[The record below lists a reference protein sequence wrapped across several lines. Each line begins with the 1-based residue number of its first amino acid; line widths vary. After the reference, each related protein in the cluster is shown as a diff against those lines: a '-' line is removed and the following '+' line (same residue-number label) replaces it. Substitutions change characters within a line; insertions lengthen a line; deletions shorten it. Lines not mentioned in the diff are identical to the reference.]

1 MVFPCGTGVKK
12 DGGIH
17 FCLDYCTLNQ
27 VASFCQNLLAQGV
40 DSMYYT
46 VWVIWITFGA
56 IWPSGEPAI
65 FQRSMDALL
74 RGLLPR
80 RLVAT
85 YLDDVVIYSNSVL
98 TIYNASSECS
108 IFLHSASLTAKPKQN
123 FLAIK
128 ATMFLS
134 PIIGGG
140 AFVQTRSSWRQCWHG
155 LCPQQSAQYAP
166 FFKLCGYYRQF
177 SPNFATLVDECH
189 CKCSTQSGGMV
200 RWLWGVFCVLK

>member
-1 MVFPCGTGVKK
+1 MW
-12 DGGIH
+12 
-17 FCLDYCTLNQ
+17 YW
-27 VASFCQNLLAQGV
+27 CQEGWWYPLL
-40 DSMYYT
+40 S
-46 VWVIWITFGA
+46 WLLHPE
-56 IWPSGEPAI
+56 PSG
-65 FQRSMDALL
+65 F
-74 RGLLPR
+74 LLPESASSR
-80 RLVAT
+80 GRQHVLHRLGYLNYFWGHLAFRRASYLPAQHGCSPTRLVAT